1 MAEPNRPP
9 TDHLNFLRQASQD
22 AHRHGFFSL
31 LRRAEALAPHL
42 PRIGRSRTP
51 AQNIVDLAHDPQ
63 LSFPARTI
71 ETIEPGGPG
80 RMRVRS
86 LFMGLTGSMGALPIH
101 LTEFAYY
108 EARSSGKHPFGRFL
122 DVLTDRMLQFFYRA
136 WADSQPAAQGDRM
149 EDDAFAGYVGAVAGA
164 GQKPSRKLGAADRAL
179 TWRDYLRYAGPLT
192 SRRSAS
198 AIQDTL
204 CEVLKTDARVTE
216 YVPRWREIERH
227 ERTRLG
233 GQGGFNRLGADTVL
247 GGRVLTADDT
257 FRVTLR
263 ARSIEEYVELLPG
276 RPRYEM
282 AREMLEALKPSEQ
295 SWELQLELEEVAA
308 PAARLDGTTPLG
320 FASWVSPKVGGR
332 MRADARIRGA

>member
-1 MAEPNRPP
+1 MAEPNRPS
-9 TDHLNFLRQASQD
+9 TDHLTYLRREAQN

-31 LRRAEALAPHL
+31 LRRAEALARHL

-51 AQNIVDLAHDPQ
+51 AQNIVDLAHDAQ

-71 ETIEPGGPG
+71 EAIEPGGPG
-80 RMRVRS
+80 RLRVRS
-86 LFMGLTGSMGALPIH
+86 LFLGLTGSMGALPIH

-108 EARSSGKHPFGRFL
+108 EARGSGKRPFNRWL

-136 WADSQPAAQGDRM
+136 WADTQPAAQGDRL
-149 EDDAFAGYVGAVAGA
+149 EDDAFAGYVGALAGV
-164 GQKPSRKLGAADRAL
+164 GQTPSRKLGGAERTL
-179 TWRDYLRYAGPLT
+179 TWRDYLRYAGALT

-204 CEVLKTDARVTE
+204 SHVLKTDVHITE
-216 YVPRWREIERH
+216 YVPRWREIDPR

-233 GQGGFNRLGADTVL
+233 NFGFNRLGLDTVL
-247 GGRVLTADDT
+247 GGRGLTADDS

-263 ARSIEEYVELLPG
+263 ARSIEDYVQLLPG
-276 RPRYEM
+276 QPRYQM
-282 AREMLEALKPSEQ
+282 AREVLEVIKPSEQ
-295 SWELQLELEEVAA
+295 SWEMQLELEEVAA
-308 PAARLDGTTPLG
+308 PAARLDGKTPLG
-320 FASWVSPKVGGR
+320 LASWVSPKVGGR

>member
-1 MAEPNRPP
+1 MSEPHGPP
-9 TDHLNFLRQASQD
+9 TDHLTYLRQASQD

-31 LRRAEALAPHL
+31 LRRAEALAQHL

-63 LSFPARTI
+63 MAFPARTI
-71 ETIEPGGPG
+71 EAIEPGGPG
-80 RMRVRS
+80 RLRVRS
-86 LFMGLTGSMGALPIH
+86 LFLGLTGPMGALPLH
-101 LTEFAYY
+101 LTEYAHY
-108 EARSSGKHPFGRFL
+108 ESRVAGKHPFGRFL

-136 WADSQPAAQGDRM
+136 WADSQPAAQSDRM
-149 EDDAFAGYVGAVAGA
+149 QDDAFAGYLGAVSGA
-164 GQKPSRKLGAADRAL
+164 GLKASRKLGAEDRTL
-179 TWRDYLRYAGPLT
+179 TWRDYLRYAGAL
-192 SRRSAS
+192 SGRRSAS

-204 CEVLKTDARVTE
+204 SHVLKTDAHITE
-216 YVPRWREIERH
+216 YLPRWREIERH

-233 GQGGFNRLGADTVL
+233 GHGFNRLGVDTVL
-247 GGRVLTADDT
+247 GARVLTADDT

-263 ARSIEEYVELLPG
+263 ARSIEDYVGLLPG
-276 RPRYEM
+276 QPRYEM
-282 AREMLEALKPSEQ
+282 AREVLEVMKPSEQ

-320 FASWVSPKVGGR
+320 FASWVSPKAGGR